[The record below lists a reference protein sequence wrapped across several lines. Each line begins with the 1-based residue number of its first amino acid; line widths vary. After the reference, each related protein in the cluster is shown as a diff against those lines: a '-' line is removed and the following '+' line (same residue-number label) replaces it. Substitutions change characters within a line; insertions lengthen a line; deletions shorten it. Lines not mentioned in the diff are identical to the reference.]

1 MERLNESGAL
11 RKLLKPLQ
19 VQIFHSNIKIINNIA
34 ITVMMIVLIMLI
46 IRTLFLFLLFA
57 PSVVVMRCSLALSA
71 GFVFFL
77 LLQVLY
83 SDQNYL

>member
-19 VQIFHSNIKIINNIA
+19 VQIFHENMKIINDIA
-34 ITVMMIVLIMLI
+34 ITVIVIVLIMLI

-57 PSVVVMRCSLALSA
+57 PSVAVMQCSLALSA
-71 GFVFFL
+71 GFL
-77 LLQVLY
+77 I
-83 SDQNYL
+83 